1 MLSDA
6 ANFTKSNQAKPTNTR
21 NPTNLKT
28 SGDPGPD
35 VANSQEESAA
45 ATAFAPAR
53 LAPRVLKR
61 YGSQAELVDR
71 FADILQTQER
81 QALAVGHEFNI
92 LVSGGGG
99 GDRSVAMRLL
109 AATLLRY
116 HHHHRRALAAEP
128 AYFTSLCDWN
138 IFFADERCVAQFD
151 NESFFEMFYEWAY
164 ETVVQYPQHPEVH
177 DVYYYP
183 RPAGPAKVDLAPE
196 YLKESKPARY
206 DESVFDMLARYETT
220 IDEIVPKGL
229 HPVTSQAL
237 PRFDL
242 VLLDLGADGSVGGLT
257 AADLGAESSGHHH
270 HHLLQLVTDACPPY
284 LATALPV
291 LETASNVFVFVD
303 PVAAA
308 ADTKPAG
315 GDAESQQASAA
326 VAAAAEAAMANL
338 FERILKPAAPAD
350 LELPAARLYRGRQGR
365 VEFFVDLGIHRRL

>member
-1 MLSDA
+1 MKAFSICWLA
-6 ANFTKSNQAKPTNTR
+6 TR
-21 NPTNLKT
+21 
-28 SGDPGPD
+28 
-35 VANSQEESAA
+35 
-45 ATAFAPAR
+45 
-53 LAPRVLKR
+53 
-61 YGSQAELVDR
+61 
-71 FADILQTQER
+71 
-81 QALAVGHEFNI
+81 
-92 LVSGGGG
+92 
-99 GDRSVAMRLL
+99 
-109 AATLLRY
+109 
-116 HHHHRRALAAEP
+116 
-128 AYFTSLCDWN
+128 
-138 IFFADERCVAQFD
+138 
-151 NESFFEMFYEWAY
+151 
-164 ETVVQYPQHPEVH
+164 
-177 DVYYYP
+177 
-183 RPAGPAKVDLAPE
+183 
-196 YLKESKPARY
+196 
-206 DESVFDMLARYETT
+206 TT

-242 VLLDLGADGSVGGLT
+242 VLLDLGADGSVGGLDCRLT
-257 AADLGAESSGHHH
+257 LAPSRAATTTTTFYNWSLTRA
-270 HHLLQLVTDACPPY
+270 PPY